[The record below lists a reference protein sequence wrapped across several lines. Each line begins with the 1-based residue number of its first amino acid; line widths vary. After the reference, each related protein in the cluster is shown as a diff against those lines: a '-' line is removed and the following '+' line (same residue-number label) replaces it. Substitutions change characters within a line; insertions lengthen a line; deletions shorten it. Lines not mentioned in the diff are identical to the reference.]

1 MNVRGAKLVRHGQP
15 DRQGSPPRSGHRFS
29 WVVFW
34 NLPIMKL
41 RRVLT
46 VLGIAAGAVFLLQP
60 GSATAEGRCPPGYFP
75 IGGGSA
81 GWEGCAPMG
90 GGEDEEPAPAQPQWN
105 TRWGAV
111 AVTDGAFGYS
121 HSWPSERKAIKEA
134 LRQCKN
140 DAGGATCHV
149 RLTYHD
155 QCVAL
160 AWGDGGNT
168 AASAVNIATAERMA
182 LDLCSKETGNCKI
195 YYSGCS
201 YPERVR

>member
-1 MNVRGAKLVRHGQP
+1 
-15 DRQGSPPRSGHRFS
+15 
-29 WVVFW
+29 
-34 NLPIMKL
+34 MKL
-41 RRVLT
+41 RLS
-46 VLGIAAGAVFLLQP
+46 LLAFGIACGAVFMLRSGPVL
-60 GSATAEGRCPPGYFP
+60 AEGRCPDGYFP

-90 GGEDEEPAPAQPQWN
+90 GGEDEGSASAEPQWQS
-105 TRWGAV
+105 RWGAV
-111 AVTDGAFGYS
+111 AVTNGAFGYS

-134 LRQCKN
+134 LKQCKN
-140 DAGGATCHV
+140 DARGATCHV

-168 AASAVNIATAERMA
+168 AASAVNQAKAEQMA
-182 LDLCSKETGNCKI
+182 LSSCSQETANCKI

-201 YPERVR
+201 YPERPD

>member
-1 MNVRGAKLVRHGQP
+1 MKQGLFWTIVFGFGLVCM
-15 DRQGSPPRSGHRFS
+15 
-29 WVVFW
+29 VVFF
-34 NLPIMKL
+34 
-41 RRVLT
+41 
-46 VLGIAAGAVFLLQP
+46 AGP
-60 GSATAEGRCPPGYFP
+60 SRAEGRCPDGYFP

-90 GGEDEEPAPAQPQWN
+90 GGDEQDEAEHQPRWS

-121 HSWPSERKAIKEA
+121 HSWPSERKAIREA
-134 LRQCKN
+134 LRQCKI
-140 DAGGATCHV
+140 DAHGATCHI

-160 AWGDGGNT
+160 AWGEHGNIVT
-168 AASAVNIATAERMA
+168 SAVDRATAERMA
-182 LDLCSKETGNCKI
+182 LDSCSQGESLCRI

-201 YPERVR
+201 YPERTD